1 MCPQPGRCLIQTP
14 AGLTTAATYIDSDD
28 PFQFPVDPLRGS
40 AGPISA
46 PFCTFGTTTRG
57 PEYHAAEDYLR
68 PAGTPVYAI
77 ADGDLSFSGPMGGYG
92 WLIIIDHPQFNL
104 YSLYGHL
111 SPSRWAHETGPVA
124 KGELIGYLG
133 DDDENGGSA
142 ENPLRPHL
150 HLGLRA
156 GQRQDYPGNGQW
168 RWMAGWIKPC
178 PADTGWLPPSATITA
193 QEIPPAGLTAPA
205 GHFLARW
212 GVELLF
218 LSFYAVGA
226 GFMLIFAFRRQQPLP
241 PSLPAAYC

>member
-1 MCPQPGRCLIQTP
+1 MDQVTKGEEGEGGCPRPGQ
-14 AGLTTAATYIDSDD
+14 GLRLGKTAAVVQS
-28 PFQFPVDPLRGS
+28 G
-40 AGPISA
+40 
-46 PFCTFGTTTRG
+46 RG

-168 RWMAGWIKPC
+168 RWMAG
-178 PADTGWLPPSATITA
+178 
-193 QEIPPAGLTAPA
+193 
-205 GHFLARW
+205 
-212 GVELLF
+212 
-218 LSFYAVGA
+218 
-226 GFMLIFAFRRQQPLP
+226 
-241 PSLPAAYC
+241 